1 MVAHGFTPRIVHQ
14 SIGKLMDFSK
24 FEETR
29 SDEEQKRPEEQM
41 VFHYNREDRLKHAP
55 EIVQDYY
62 SGKFHPYK
70 GGLFKSLVNT
80 RSNRLL
86 FVTIVFAFG
95 IILFVNYF
103 GPQKSSG
110 TLAGVDVKLSAFSYE
125 DSVYASLK
133 VEQASKKKKD
143 AFKDGIPVSATFQ
156 AHDKEG
162 VVVKEEKVSG
172 KYEGNEIFL
181 RTTFTDYDIISISAV
196 CSMLDSL
203 SSLEAP
209 IEKR

>member
-1 MVAHGFTPRIVHQ
+1 
-14 SIGKLMDFSK
+14 MDFSK
-24 FEETR
+24 FDETQ
-29 SDEEQKRPEEQM
+29 SDDEHKQNDERLI
-41 VFHYNREDRLKHAP
+41 FHYNREERLKHAP

-80 RSNRLL
+80 RANRLL
-86 FVTIVFAFG
+86 FVTIIFAFG

-110 TLAGVDVKLSAFSYE
+110 SLAGVDVKLSAFSYE

-133 VEQASKKKKD
+133 IENASKKKIEL
-143 AFKDGIPVSATFQ
+143 FKDGVPVSVTFS

-162 VVVKEEKVSG
+162 IVVQQVKVNG
-172 KYEGNEIFL
+172 KYEGKELFL
-181 RTTFTDYDIISISAV
+181 RTTFSDYDIIRVDAV
-196 CSMLDSL
+196 CSMLDSF
-203 SSLEAP
+203 SSLQTQV
-209 IEKR
+209 EKR

>member
-1 MVAHGFTPRIVHQ
+1 
-14 SIGKLMDFSK
+14 MDFSK
-24 FEETR
+24 FDETR
-29 SDEEQKRPEEQM
+29 SDDEQNHSDERL
-41 VFHYNREDRLKHAP
+41 VFHYNREERLKHAP

-80 RSNRLL
+80 RANRLL
-86 FVTIVFAFG
+86 FVTIIFAFG

-110 TLAGVDVKLSAFSYE
+110 SLAGVDVKLSAFSYE

-133 VEQASKKKKD
+133 LDKASKKKL
-143 AFKDGIPVSATFQ
+143 AGFKDGVPVSATFS

-162 VVVKEEKVSG
+162 VVVQEVKVLG
-172 KYEGNEIFL
+172 KYEGKELFL
-181 RTTFTDYDIISISAV
+181 RTTFSDYDIISIDAV
-196 CSMLDSL
+196 CSMLDSF
-203 SSLEAP
+203 SSLETQ